1 MSRKSHKRELFRVAF
16 KMFILKSFDGVS
28 IPDIEKATGFT
39 RGTIFHYADTK
50 LDLFRQVVEY
60 YVLERQDIDRK
71 IQVAD
76 DCTLRQFID
85 TYVKGVERTMEAL
98 HEIVGMD
105 VPMRDCSRAYLNMM
119 SQMSVLLPE
128 IHKTFLNA
136 MAKEERLWI
145 EVIGRGVESGELQ
158 NDVQPTI
165 LAKIMMS
172 LFHGRTF
179 QDTLIDVILT
189 SLILLMKTLFKQM
202 QPLYECVECEGGA
215 KHHRATHGLVVISPL
230 FQEVCRWHKNDAF
243 SDIGR
248 IVNIPHAGEH
258 LAVMT
263 DGLPKFIVVDGRLG
277 KRLVHHLLQVIQV
290 SGLSVGV
297 PTSIGGE

>member
-60 YVLERQDIDRK
+60 YVLERQDIERK

-85 TYVKGVERTMEAL
+85 TYAKGVERTMEAL
-98 HEIVGMD
+98 HEIIGMD
-105 VPMRDCSRAYLNMM
+105 VPMRDCSRAYLNMA
-119 SQMSVLLPE
+119 SQVSVLLPE
-128 IHKTFLNA
+128 VHKAFLNA

-145 EVIGRGVESGELQ
+145 EVIGRGVESGELCS
-158 NDVQPTI
+158 DVQPAI

-172 LFHGRTF
+172 LFYGRAF
-179 QDTLIDVILT
+179 QDSLIDGMNPK
-189 SLILLMKTLFKQM
+189 LLKEEM
-202 QPLYECVECEGGA
+202 
-215 KHHRATHGLVVISPL
+215 
-230 FQEVCRWHKNDAF
+230 
-243 SDIGR
+243 
-248 IVNIPHAGEH
+248 
-258 LAVMT
+258 LAVYERV
-263 DGLPKFIVVDGRLG
+263 K
-277 KRLVHHLLQVIQV
+277 KR
-290 SGLSVGV
+290 
-297 PTSIGGE
+297 

>member
-60 YVLERQDIDRK
+60 YVLERQDIERK

-85 TYVKGVERTMEAL
+85 TYAKGVERTMEAL

-145 EVIGRGVESGELQ
+145 EVIGRGVESGELCS
-158 NDVQPTI
+158 DVQPTI

-172 LFHGRTF
+172 LFYGRAF
-179 QDTLIDVILT
+179 QDSLIDGMDPK
-189 SLILLMKTLFKQM
+189 LLKEEM
-202 QPLYECVECEGGA
+202 
-215 KHHRATHGLVVISPL
+215 
-230 FQEVCRWHKNDAF
+230 
-243 SDIGR
+243 
-248 IVNIPHAGEH
+248 
-258 LAVMT
+258 LAVYERV
-263 DGLPKFIVVDGRLG
+263 K
-277 KRLVHHLLQVIQV
+277 KR
-290 SGLSVGV
+290 
-297 PTSIGGE
+297 

>member
-60 YVLERQDIDRK
+60 YVLERQDIERK

-85 TYVKGVERTMEAL
+85 TYAKGVERTMEAL

-145 EVIGRGVESGELQ
+145 EVIGRGVESGELCS
-158 NDVQPTI
+158 DVQPAI

-172 LFHGRTF
+172 LFYGRAF
-179 QDTLIDVILT
+179 QD
-189 SLILLMKTLFKQM
+189 SLINGMDPKLLKEEM
-202 QPLYECVECEGGA
+202 
-215 KHHRATHGLVVISPL
+215 
-230 FQEVCRWHKNDAF
+230 
-243 SDIGR
+243 
-248 IVNIPHAGEH
+248 
-258 LAVMT
+258 LAVYEMV
-263 DGLPKFIVVDGRLG
+263 K
-277 KRLVHHLLQVIQV
+277 KQ
-290 SGLSVGV
+290 
-297 PTSIGGE
+297 

>member
-60 YVLERQDIDRK
+60 YVLERQDIERK

-85 TYVKGVERTMEAL
+85 TYAKGVEQTMETL
-98 HEIVGMD
+98 HEIIGMD
-105 VPMRDCSRAYLNMM
+105 VPMRDCSRAYLNMT
-119 SQMSVLLPE
+119 SQVSVLLPE
-128 IHKTFLNA
+128 VHKAFLNA

-145 EVIGRGVESGELQ
+145 EVIGRGVESGELCS
-158 NDVQPTI
+158 DVQPAI

-172 LFHGRTF
+172 LFYGRAF
-179 QDTLIDVILT
+179 QD
-189 SLILLMKTLFKQM
+189 SLINGMDPKLLKEEM
-202 QPLYECVECEGGA
+202 
-215 KHHRATHGLVVISPL
+215 
-230 FQEVCRWHKNDAF
+230 
-243 SDIGR
+243 
-248 IVNIPHAGEH
+248 
-258 LAVMT
+258 LAVYEMIKKS
-263 DGLPKFIVVDGRLG
+263 DMVGKF
-277 KRLVHHLLQVIQV
+277 
-290 SGLSVGV
+290 GV
-297 PTSIGGE
+297 LIINENLE

>member
-60 YVLERQDIDRK
+60 YVLERQDIERK

-85 TYVKGVERTMEAL
+85 TYVKGVEQTMETL
-98 HEIVGMD
+98 HEIIGMD
-105 VPMRDCSRAYLNMM
+105 VPMRDCSRAYLNMA
-119 SQMSVLLPE
+119 SQVSVLLPE
-128 IHKTFLNA
+128 VHKAFLNA

-145 EVIGRGVESGELQ
+145 EVIGRGVESGELCS
-158 NDVQPTI
+158 DVQPAI

-172 LFHGRTF
+172 LFYGRAF
-179 QDTLIDVILT
+179 QDSLIDGMDPK
-189 SLILLMKTLFKQM
+189 LLKQEM
-202 QPLYECVECEGGA
+202 
-215 KHHRATHGLVVISPL
+215 
-230 FQEVCRWHKNDAF
+230 
-243 SDIGR
+243 
-248 IVNIPHAGEH
+248 
-258 LAVMT
+258 LAVYEMV
-263 DGLPKFIVVDGRLG
+263 K
-277 KRLVHHLLQVIQV
+277 KQ
-290 SGLSVGV
+290 
-297 PTSIGGE
+297 

>member
-60 YVLERQDIDRK
+60 YVLERQDIERK

-76 DCTLRQFID
+76 DCTLRQFLD
-85 TYVKGVERTMEAL
+85 TYAKGVERTMEAL
-98 HEIVGMD
+98 HEIIGMD
-105 VPMRDCSRAYLNMM
+105 VPMRDCSRAYLNMT
-119 SQMSVLLPE
+119 SQVSVLLPE
-128 IHKTFLNA
+128 VHKAFLNA

-145 EVIGRGVESGELQ
+145 EVIGRGVENGELQ

-172 LFHGRTF
+172 LFYGRAF
-179 QDTLIDVILT
+179 QDSLIDGMDPK
-189 SLILLMKTLFKQM
+189 LLKEEM
-202 QPLYECVECEGGA
+202 
-215 KHHRATHGLVVISPL
+215 
-230 FQEVCRWHKNDAF
+230 
-243 SDIGR
+243 
-248 IVNIPHAGEH
+248 
-258 LAVMT
+258 LAVYERV
-263 DGLPKFIVVDGRLG
+263 K
-277 KRLVHHLLQVIQV
+277 KR
-290 SGLSVGV
+290 
-297 PTSIGGE
+297 

>member
-16 KMFILKSFDGVS
+16 KMFILKSFDGVR

-85 TYVKGVERTMEAL
+85 TYVKGVEQTMETL
-98 HEIVGMD
+98 HEIIGMD
-105 VPMRDCSRAYLNMM
+105 VPMRDCSRAYLNMT
-119 SQMSVLLPE
+119 SQVSVLLPE
-128 IHKTFLNA
+128 VHKAFLNA
-136 MAKEERLWI
+136 MAKEERLWM
-145 EVIGRGVESGELQ
+145 EVIGRSVENGELQ

-172 LFHGRTF
+172 LFYGRAF
-179 QDTLIDVILT
+179 QD
-189 SLILLMKTLFKQM
+189 SLINGMDPKLLKEEM
-202 QPLYECVECEGGA
+202 
-215 KHHRATHGLVVISPL
+215 
-230 FQEVCRWHKNDAF
+230 
-243 SDIGR
+243 
-248 IVNIPHAGEH
+248 
-258 LAVMT
+258 LAVYEM
-263 DGLPKFIVVDGRLG
+263 I
-277 KRLVHHLLQVIQV
+277 KR
-290 SGLSVGV
+290 
-297 PTSIGGE
+297 

>member
-85 TYVKGVERTMEAL
+85 TYVKGVEQTMETL
-98 HEIVGMD
+98 HEIIGMD
-105 VPMRDCSRAYLNMM
+105 VPMRDCSRAYLNMT
-119 SQMSVLLPE
+119 SQVSVLLPE
-128 IHKTFLNA
+128 VHKAFLNA

-145 EVIGRGVESGELQ
+145 EVIGRGVESGELCS
-158 NDVQPTI
+158 DVQPAI

-172 LFHGRTF
+172 LFYGRAF
-179 QDTLIDVILT
+179 QDSLIDGMNPK
-189 SLILLMKTLFKQM
+189 LLKEEM
-202 QPLYECVECEGGA
+202 
-215 KHHRATHGLVVISPL
+215 
-230 FQEVCRWHKNDAF
+230 
-243 SDIGR
+243 
-248 IVNIPHAGEH
+248 
-258 LAVMT
+258 LAVYERVK
-263 DGLPKFIVVDGRLG
+263 G
-277 KRLVHHLLQVIQV
+277 
-290 SGLSVGV
+290 
-297 PTSIGGE
+297 

>member
-60 YVLERQDIDRK
+60 YVLERQDIERK

-85 TYVKGVERTMEAL
+85 TYAKGVERTMETL
-98 HEIVGMD
+98 HDIIGMD
-105 VPMRDCSRAYLNMM
+105 VPMRDCSRAYLNMA
-119 SQMSVLLPE
+119 SQVSVLLPE
-128 IHKTFLNA
+128 VHKAFLNA

-145 EVIGRGVESGELQ
+145 EVIGRGVKSGELCS
-158 NDVQPTI
+158 DVQPAI

-172 LFHGRTF
+172 LFYGRAF
-179 QDTLIDVILT
+179 QD
-189 SLILLMKTLFKQM
+189 SLINGMDPKLLKEEM
-202 QPLYECVECEGGA
+202 
-215 KHHRATHGLVVISPL
+215 
-230 FQEVCRWHKNDAF
+230 
-243 SDIGR
+243 
-248 IVNIPHAGEH
+248 
-258 LAVMT
+258 LAVYEMV
-263 DGLPKFIVVDGRLG
+263 K
-277 KRLVHHLLQVIQV
+277 KQ
-290 SGLSVGV
+290 
-297 PTSIGGE
+297 

>member
-1 MSRKSHKRELFRVAF
+1 MQDMSRKSHKRELFRVAF

-85 TYVKGVERTMEAL
+85 TYVKGVEQTMETL
-98 HEIVGMD
+98 HEIIGMD
-105 VPMRDCSRAYLNMM
+105 VPMRDCSRAYLNMT
-119 SQMSVLLPE
+119 SQVSVLLPE
-128 IHKTFLNA
+128 VHKAFLNA

-145 EVIGRGVESGELQ
+145 EVIGRGVENGELRS
-158 NDVQPTI
+158 DVQPAI

-172 LFHGRTF
+172 LFYGRAF
-179 QDTLIDVILT
+179 QD
-189 SLILLMKTLFKQM
+189 SLINGMDPKLLKEEM
-202 QPLYECVECEGGA
+202 
-215 KHHRATHGLVVISPL
+215 
-230 FQEVCRWHKNDAF
+230 
-243 SDIGR
+243 
-248 IVNIPHAGEH
+248 
-258 LAVMT
+258 LAVYEMV
-263 DGLPKFIVVDGRLG
+263 K
-277 KRLVHHLLQVIQV
+277 KQ
-290 SGLSVGV
+290 
-297 PTSIGGE
+297 

>member
-60 YVLERQDIDRK
+60 YVLERQDIERK

-85 TYVKGVERTMEAL
+85 TYVKGVEQTMETL
-98 HEIVGMD
+98 HEIIGMD
-105 VPMRDCSRAYLNMM
+105 VPMRDCSRAYLNMA
-119 SQMSVLLPE
+119 SQVSVLLPE
-128 IHKTFLNA
+128 VHKAFLNA

-145 EVIGRGVESGELQ
+145 EVIGRGVESGELCS
-158 NDVQPTI
+158 DVQPAI

-172 LFHGRTF
+172 LFYGRAF
-179 QDTLIDVILT
+179 QD
-189 SLILLMKTLFKQM
+189 SLINGMDPKLLKEEM
-202 QPLYECVECEGGA
+202 
-215 KHHRATHGLVVISPL
+215 
-230 FQEVCRWHKNDAF
+230 
-243 SDIGR
+243 
-248 IVNIPHAGEH
+248 
-258 LAVMT
+258 LAVYEMVK
-263 DGLPKFIVVDGRLG
+263 G
-277 KRLVHHLLQVIQV
+277 
-290 SGLSVGV
+290 
-297 PTSIGGE
+297 

>member
-85 TYVKGVERTMEAL
+85 TYVKGVEQTMEAL

-105 VPMRDCSRAYLNMM
+105 VPMRDCSRAYLNMT
-119 SQMSVLLPE
+119 SQVSVLLPE
-128 IHKTFLNA
+128 VYKAFLNA
-136 MAKEERLWI
+136 MAKEEKLWM
-145 EVIGRGVESGELQ
+145 EVIGRGVENGELQ

-172 LFHGRTF
+172 LFYGRAF
-179 QDTLIDVILT
+179 QDSLIDGMNPK
-189 SLILLMKTLFKQM
+189 LLKEEM
-202 QPLYECVECEGGA
+202 
-215 KHHRATHGLVVISPL
+215 
-230 FQEVCRWHKNDAF
+230 
-243 SDIGR
+243 
-248 IVNIPHAGEH
+248 
-258 LAVMT
+258 LAVYERVK
-263 DGLPKFIVVDGRLG
+263 G
-277 KRLVHHLLQVIQV
+277 
-290 SGLSVGV
+290 
-297 PTSIGGE
+297 

>member
-1 MSRKSHKRELFRVAF
+1 MQDMSRKSHKRELFRVAF

-85 TYVKGVERTMEAL
+85 TYVKGVEQTMETL
-98 HEIVGMD
+98 HEIIGMD
-105 VPMRDCSRAYLNMM
+105 VPMRDCSRAYLNMA
-119 SQMSVLLPE
+119 SQVSVLLPE
-128 IHKTFLNA
+128 VHKAFLNA

-145 EVIGRGVESGELQ
+145 EVIGRGVESGELCS
-158 NDVQPTI
+158 DVQPAI

-172 LFHGRTF
+172 LFYGRAF
-179 QDTLIDVILT
+179 QD
-189 SLILLMKTLFKQM
+189 SLINGMDPKLLKEEM
-202 QPLYECVECEGGA
+202 
-215 KHHRATHGLVVISPL
+215 
-230 FQEVCRWHKNDAF
+230 
-243 SDIGR
+243 
-248 IVNIPHAGEH
+248 
-258 LAVMT
+258 LAVYEMVK
-263 DGLPKFIVVDGRLG
+263 G
-277 KRLVHHLLQVIQV
+277 
-290 SGLSVGV
+290 
-297 PTSIGGE
+297 

>member
-85 TYVKGVERTMEAL
+85 TYVKGVEQTMETL
-98 HEIVGMD
+98 HEIIGMD
-105 VPMRDCSRAYLNMM
+105 VPMRDCSRAYLNMA
-119 SQMSVLLPE
+119 SQVSVLLPE
-128 IHKTFLNA
+128 VHKAFLNA

-145 EVIGRGVESGELQ
+145 EVIGRGVESGELCS
-158 NDVQPTI
+158 DVQPAI

-172 LFHGRTF
+172 LFYGRAF
-179 QDTLIDVILT
+179 QD
-189 SLILLMKTLFKQM
+189 SLINGMDPKLLKEEM
-202 QPLYECVECEGGA
+202 
-215 KHHRATHGLVVISPL
+215 
-230 FQEVCRWHKNDAF
+230 
-243 SDIGR
+243 
-248 IVNIPHAGEH
+248 
-258 LAVMT
+258 LAVYERVK
-263 DGLPKFIVVDGRLG
+263 G
-277 KRLVHHLLQVIQV
+277 
-290 SGLSVGV
+290 
-297 PTSIGGE
+297 

>member
-85 TYVKGVERTMEAL
+85 TYVKGVEQTMETL
-98 HEIVGMD
+98 HEIIGMD
-105 VPMRDCSRAYLNMM
+105 VPMRDCSRAYLNMT
-119 SQMSVLLPE
+119 SQVSVLLPE
-128 IHKTFLNA
+128 VHKAFLNA
-136 MAKEERLWI
+136 MAKEERLWM
-145 EVIGRGVESGELQ
+145 EVIARSVENGELRS
-158 NDVQPTI
+158 DVQPAI

-172 LFHGRTF
+172 LFYGRAF
-179 QDTLIDVILT
+179 QD
-189 SLILLMKTLFKQM
+189 SLINGMDPKLLKEEM
-202 QPLYECVECEGGA
+202 
-215 KHHRATHGLVVISPL
+215 
-230 FQEVCRWHKNDAF
+230 
-243 SDIGR
+243 
-248 IVNIPHAGEH
+248 
-258 LAVMT
+258 LAVYEM
-263 DGLPKFIVVDGRLG
+263 I
-277 KRLVHHLLQVIQV
+277 KR
-290 SGLSVGV
+290 
-297 PTSIGGE
+297 

>member
-60 YVLERQDIDRK
+60 YVLERQDIERK

-85 TYVKGVERTMEAL
+85 TYAKGVERTMEAL

-145 EVIGRGVESGELQ
+145 EVIGRGVESGELCS
-158 NDVQPTI
+158 DVQPAI

-172 LFHGRTF
+172 LFYGRAF
-179 QDTLIDVILT
+179 QD
-189 SLILLMKTLFKQM
+189 SLINGMDPKLLKEEM
-202 QPLYECVECEGGA
+202 
-215 KHHRATHGLVVISPL
+215 
-230 FQEVCRWHKNDAF
+230 
-243 SDIGR
+243 
-248 IVNIPHAGEH
+248 
-258 LAVMT
+258 LAVYERVK
-263 DGLPKFIVVDGRLG
+263 G
-277 KRLVHHLLQVIQV
+277 
-290 SGLSVGV
+290 
-297 PTSIGGE
+297 

>member
-85 TYVKGVERTMEAL
+85 TYVKGVEQTMETL
-98 HEIVGMD
+98 HEIIGMD
-105 VPMRDCSRAYLNMM
+105 VPMRDCSRAYLNMT
-119 SQMSVLLPE
+119 SQVSVLLPE
-128 IHKTFLNA
+128 VHKAFLNA
-136 MAKEERLWI
+136 MAKEERLWM
-145 EVIGRGVESGELQ
+145 EVIARGMENGELRS
-158 NDVQPTI
+158 DVQPAI

-172 LFHGRTF
+172 LFYGRAF
-179 QDTLIDVILT
+179 QD
-189 SLILLMKTLFKQM
+189 SLINGMDPKLLKEEM
-202 QPLYECVECEGGA
+202 
-215 KHHRATHGLVVISPL
+215 
-230 FQEVCRWHKNDAF
+230 
-243 SDIGR
+243 
-248 IVNIPHAGEH
+248 
-258 LAVMT
+258 LAVYEM
-263 DGLPKFIVVDGRLG
+263 I
-277 KRLVHHLLQVIQV
+277 KR
-290 SGLSVGV
+290 
-297 PTSIGGE
+297 

>member
-85 TYVKGVERTMEAL
+85 TYAKGVERTMELL
-98 HEIVGMD
+98 HEIIGMD
-105 VPMRDCSRAYLNMM
+105 VPMRDCSRAYLNMT
-119 SQMSVLLPE
+119 SQVSVLLPE
-128 IHKTFLNA
+128 VHKAFLNA

-145 EVIGRGVESGELQ
+145 EVIGRGVESGELCS
-158 NDVQPTI
+158 DVQPAI

-172 LFHGRTF
+172 LFYGRAF
-179 QDTLIDVILT
+179 QD
-189 SLILLMKTLFKQM
+189 SLINGMDPKLLKEEM
-202 QPLYECVECEGGA
+202 
-215 KHHRATHGLVVISPL
+215 
-230 FQEVCRWHKNDAF
+230 
-243 SDIGR
+243 
-248 IVNIPHAGEH
+248 
-258 LAVMT
+258 LAVYEMV
-263 DGLPKFIVVDGRLG
+263 K
-277 KRLVHHLLQVIQV
+277 KQ
-290 SGLSVGV
+290 
-297 PTSIGGE
+297 

>member
-85 TYVKGVERTMEAL
+85 TYVKGVEQTMETL
-98 HEIVGMD
+98 HEIIGMD
-105 VPMRDCSRAYLNMM
+105 VPMRDCSRAYLNMT
-119 SQMSVLLPE
+119 SQVSVLLPE
-128 IHKTFLNA
+128 VHKAFLNA
-136 MAKEERLWI
+136 MAKEERLWM
-145 EVIGRGVESGELQ
+145 EVIARGVENGELRS
-158 NDVQPTI
+158 DVQPAI

-172 LFHGRTF
+172 LFYGRAF
-179 QDTLIDVILT
+179 QD
-189 SLILLMKTLFKQM
+189 SLINGMDPKLLNEEM
-202 QPLYECVECEGGA
+202 
-215 KHHRATHGLVVISPL
+215 
-230 FQEVCRWHKNDAF
+230 
-243 SDIGR
+243 
-248 IVNIPHAGEH
+248 
-258 LAVMT
+258 LAVYEM
-263 DGLPKFIVVDGRLG
+263 I
-277 KRLVHHLLQVIQV
+277 KR
-290 SGLSVGV
+290 
-297 PTSIGGE
+297 

>member
-60 YVLERQDIDRK
+60 YVLERQDIERK

-85 TYVKGVERTMEAL
+85 TYAKGVERTMEAL

-136 MAKEERLWI
+136 MAKEEKLWM
-145 EVIGRGVESGELQ
+145 EVIGRGVENGELRS
-158 NDVQPTI
+158 DVQPAI

-172 LFHGRTF
+172 LFYGRAF
-179 QDTLIDVILT
+179 QD
-189 SLILLMKTLFKQM
+189 SLINGMDPKLLKEEM
-202 QPLYECVECEGGA
+202 
-215 KHHRATHGLVVISPL
+215 
-230 FQEVCRWHKNDAF
+230 
-243 SDIGR
+243 
-248 IVNIPHAGEH
+248 
-258 LAVMT
+258 LAVYERV
-263 DGLPKFIVVDGRLG
+263 K
-277 KRLVHHLLQVIQV
+277 KQ
-290 SGLSVGV
+290 
-297 PTSIGGE
+297 

>member
-85 TYVKGVERTMEAL
+85 TYVKGVEQTMEAL

-105 VPMRDCSRAYLNMM
+105 VPMRDCSRAYLNMT
-119 SQMSVLLPE
+119 SQVSVLLPE
-128 IHKTFLNA
+128 VHKAFLNA
-136 MAKEERLWI
+136 MAKEERLWM
-145 EVIGRGVESGELQ
+145 EVIARGVENGELRS
-158 NDVQPTI
+158 DVQPAI

-172 LFHGRTF
+172 LFYGRAF
-179 QDTLIDVILT
+179 QDSLIDGMNPK
-189 SLILLMKTLFKQM
+189 LLKEEM
-202 QPLYECVECEGGA
+202 
-215 KHHRATHGLVVISPL
+215 
-230 FQEVCRWHKNDAF
+230 
-243 SDIGR
+243 
-248 IVNIPHAGEH
+248 
-258 LAVMT
+258 LAVYERV
-263 DGLPKFIVVDGRLG
+263 K
-277 KRLVHHLLQVIQV
+277 KR
-290 SGLSVGV
+290 
-297 PTSIGGE
+297 

>member
-60 YVLERQDIDRK
+60 YVLERQDIERK

-85 TYVKGVERTMEAL
+85 TYAKGVERTMEAL

-105 VPMRDCSRAYLNMM
+105 VPMRDCSRAYLNMT
-119 SQMSVLLPE
+119 SQVSVLLPE
-128 IHKTFLNA
+128 VYKAFLNA
-136 MAKEERLWI
+136 MAKEEKLWM
-145 EVIGRGVESGELQ
+145 EVIGRGVENGELQ

-172 LFHGRTF
+172 LFYGRAF
-179 QDTLIDVILT
+179 QDSLIDGMDPK
-189 SLILLMKTLFKQM
+189 LLKEEM
-202 QPLYECVECEGGA
+202 
-215 KHHRATHGLVVISPL
+215 
-230 FQEVCRWHKNDAF
+230 
-243 SDIGR
+243 
-248 IVNIPHAGEH
+248 
-258 LAVMT
+258 LAVYERV
-263 DGLPKFIVVDGRLG
+263 K
-277 KRLVHHLLQVIQV
+277 KR
-290 SGLSVGV
+290 
-297 PTSIGGE
+297 

>member
-85 TYVKGVERTMEAL
+85 IYVKGVEQTMETL
-98 HEIVGMD
+98 HEIIGMD
-105 VPMRDCSRAYLNMM
+105 VPMRDCSRAYLNMT
-119 SQMSVLLPE
+119 SQVSVLLPE
-128 IHKTFLNA
+128 VHKAFLNA
-136 MAKEERLWI
+136 MAKEERLWM
-145 EVIGRGVESGELQ
+145 EVIARGVENGELRS
-158 NDVQPTI
+158 DVQPAI

-172 LFHGRTF
+172 LFYGRAF
-179 QDTLIDVILT
+179 QD
-189 SLILLMKTLFKQM
+189 SLIEGMDPKLLKEEM
-202 QPLYECVECEGGA
+202 
-215 KHHRATHGLVVISPL
+215 
-230 FQEVCRWHKNDAF
+230 
-243 SDIGR
+243 
-248 IVNIPHAGEH
+248 
-258 LAVMT
+258 LAVYERVK
-263 DGLPKFIVVDGRLG
+263 G
-277 KRLVHHLLQVIQV
+277 
-290 SGLSVGV
+290 
-297 PTSIGGE
+297 

>member
-1 MSRKSHKRELFRVAF
+1 MQDMSRKSHKRELFRVAF

-60 YVLERQDIDRK
+60 YVLERQDIERK

-85 TYVKGVERTMEAL
+85 TYAKGVERTMEAL

-136 MAKEERLWI
+136 MAKEEKLWM
-145 EVIGRGVESGELQ
+145 EVIGRGVENGELQ

-172 LFHGRTF
+172 LFYGRAF
-179 QDTLIDVILT
+179 QDSLIDGMDPK
-189 SLILLMKTLFKQM
+189 LLKEEM
-202 QPLYECVECEGGA
+202 
-215 KHHRATHGLVVISPL
+215 
-230 FQEVCRWHKNDAF
+230 
-243 SDIGR
+243 
-248 IVNIPHAGEH
+248 
-258 LAVMT
+258 LAVYERV
-263 DGLPKFIVVDGRLG
+263 K
-277 KRLVHHLLQVIQV
+277 KR
-290 SGLSVGV
+290 
-297 PTSIGGE
+297 

>member
-85 TYVKGVERTMEAL
+85 TYVKGVEQTMETL
-98 HEIVGMD
+98 HEIIGMD
-105 VPMRDCSRAYLNMM
+105 VPMRDCSRAYLNMT
-119 SQMSVLLPE
+119 SQVSVLLPE
-128 IHKTFLNA
+128 VHKAFLNA
-136 MAKEERLWI
+136 MAKEERLWM
-145 EVIGRGVESGELQ
+145 EVIARGVENGELRS
-158 NDVQPTI
+158 DVQPAI

-172 LFHGRTF
+172 LFYGRAF
-179 QDTLIDVILT
+179 QDSHINGMDPK
-189 SLILLMKTLFKQM
+189 LLKEEM
-202 QPLYECVECEGGA
+202 
-215 KHHRATHGLVVISPL
+215 
-230 FQEVCRWHKNDAF
+230 
-243 SDIGR
+243 
-248 IVNIPHAGEH
+248 
-258 LAVMT
+258 LAVYEM
-263 DGLPKFIVVDGRLG
+263 I
-277 KRLVHHLLQVIQV
+277 KR
-290 SGLSVGV
+290 
-297 PTSIGGE
+297 